1 MRLNKKEM
9 RQSLAS
15 PRESGKTN
23 RYVQKKVS
31 KLRFQ
36 KEFSP
41 GRKKKGSTHGNQRE
55 GSAFSGDASRGA
67 SKAHI
72 SGVFNKSQTDF
83 GKIQKKLSENNL
95 QKKCSKFEFK
105 FSTHSF
111 FRLVS

>member
-1 MRLNKKEM
+1 MRLNKKET

-41 GRKKKGSTHGNQRE
+41 GRKKKRVLHMATKG
-55 GSAFSGDASRGA
+55 
-67 SKAHI
+67 K
-72 SGVFNKSQTDF
+72 GVLLVGMPLEVLLKHMYLTKVRLILGRYKKTLRKQFAEKVF
-83 GKIQKKLSENNL
+83 KI
-95 QKKCSKFEFK
+95 
-105 FSTHSF
+105 
-111 FRLVS
+111 

>member
-1 MRLNKKEM
+1 MRLNKKET

-67 SKAHI
+67 SKAH
-72 SGVFNKSQTDF
+72 VFNKSQTDF
-83 GKIQKKLSENNL
+83 GKIQKNSEKTICRKSVQNL
-95 QKKCSKFEFK
+95 NSNTQPIPS
-105 FSTHSF
+105 SGW
-111 FRLVS
+111 